1 MRLRLRVANNENGS
15 TAMLINPTYDR
26 LIRLLGASG
35 ARYRIIE
42 HAPEGRT
49 DIASALRSNSLAQ
62 AAKSMV
68 VRVNM
73 TKKKG
78 KYLLAV
84 IPGDKYVDLAK
95 LSQLVGGAK
104 AAFAAREVAER
115 LTASV
120 SGSIPP
126 FSFNLELQLIVD
138 KSLLVHEEVFFNA
151 ARLDRSVALHMKDYL
166 ALACP
171 WVEPIATEAA
181 GGWDRDRIS
190 LINDRERL
198 CTKNSPM
205 SGRRAPG

>member
-1 MRLRLRVANNENGS
+1 
-15 TAMLINPTYDR
+15 MLINSTYDR
-26 LIRLLGASG
+26 LIGLLDASG

-49 DIASALRSNSLAQ
+49 DIASALRNNSLAQ

-68 VRVNM
+68 VRVSM
-73 TKKKG
+73 TKNKG

-84 IPGDKYVDLAK
+84 ISGDKYVDLAK
-95 LSQLVGGAK
+95 LSQLVGGTK

-138 KSLLVHEEVFFNA
+138 KSLLVHGEIFFNA
-151 ARLDRSVALHMKDYL
+151 ARLDQSIALHMADYL

-171 WVEPIATEAA
+171 WVEPIAAESA
-181 GGWDRDRIS
+181 DRMGSAIVLPIQR
-190 LINDRERL
+190 
-198 CTKNSPM
+198 
-205 SGRRAPG
+205 

>member
-1 MRLRLRVANNENGS
+1 
-15 TAMLINPTYDR
+15 MLINSTYDR
-26 LIRLLGASG
+26 LIGLLGTSG

-68 VRVNM
+68 VRVSM

-84 IPGDKYVDLAK
+84 ISGDKYVDLAK
-95 LSQLVGGAK
+95 LSQLVGGTK
-104 AAFAAREVAER
+104 AAFATREVAER

-126 FSFNLELQLIVD
+126 FSFN
-138 KSLLVHEEVFFNA
+138 
-151 ARLDRSVALHMKDYL
+151 
-166 ALACP
+166 
-171 WVEPIATEAA
+171 
-181 GGWDRDRIS
+181 
-190 LINDRERL
+190 
-198 CTKNSPM
+198 
-205 SGRRAPG
+205 